1 MRRDRQR
8 WMQALDDGLRYGS
21 GVVSGP
27 QLVFSELVVVLF
39 IGAAS
44 LFASL
49 GFGLERQSHF
59 GCRVFLFSLVPP
71 SLVLVVTWAVELHA
85 LPEHTGVVIA
95 LLLLSGCLPGLMLV
109 GAVLYRSSDSP
120 SSGGD
125 DRGGSGPDRPP
136 SPPDPKSG
144 GPPLPHADPARWRL
158 RDHDRPA
165 RGSVQPRRVHVRG
178 ESVGPVSG
186 DEGRV

>member
-71 SLVLVVTWAVELHA
+71 SLVLVVTGAVELHA